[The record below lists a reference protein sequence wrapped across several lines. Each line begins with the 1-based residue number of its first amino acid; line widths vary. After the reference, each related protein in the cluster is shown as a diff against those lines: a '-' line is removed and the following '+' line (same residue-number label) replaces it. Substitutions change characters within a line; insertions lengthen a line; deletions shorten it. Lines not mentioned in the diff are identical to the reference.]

1 MVPVSNASKKQR
13 KSSSV
18 NHCGSRKLPS
28 APNENDKRIAN
39 HYYLSPTS
47 SLPDD
52 KQKIENDKIV
62 TQSGYLDLQTD
73 ENGQSYAKLRQEGEY
88 ITPNE
93 IASLPPP
100 PKSDNSTEEYHMYF
114 VLEKETDDLDAET
127 ESVTE

>member
-1 MVPVSNASKKQR
+1 MVPVSKASKKQR
-13 KSSSV
+13 KSATSV
-18 NHCGSRKLPS
+18 NNCGSRKLPS
-28 APNENDKRIAN
+28 APNEDDKRIVN

-52 KQKIENDKIV
+52 KQKTENDKPV

-100 PKSDNSTEEYHMYF
+100 KSDNSTEEYHMYF
-114 VLEKETDDLDAET
+114 VLEKETDDVET
-127 ESVTE
+127 DTE

>member
-1 MVPVSNASKKQR
+1 
-13 KSSSV
+13 
-18 NHCGSRKLPS
+18 LF
-28 APNENDKRIAN
+28 
-39 HYYLSPTS
+39 L
-47 SLPDD
+47 

-100 PKSDNSTEEYHMYF
+100 PKSNNSTEEYHMYF
-114 VLEKETDDLDAET
+114 VLEKETDDTDVET
-127 ESVTE
+127 ARPVSSVHDLLLPRDQQI